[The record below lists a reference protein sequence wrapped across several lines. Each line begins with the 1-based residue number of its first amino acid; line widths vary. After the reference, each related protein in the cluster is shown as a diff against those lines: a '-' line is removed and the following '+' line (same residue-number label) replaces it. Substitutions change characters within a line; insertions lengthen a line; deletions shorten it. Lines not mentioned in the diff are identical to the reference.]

1 MMASIRR
8 WFPLFGLALLVAAL
22 AYSASFPPL
31 PQADFAFNNGTEVK
45 TVDPALATGEPEGRL
60 IDAVFEGLMRIAPDE
75 SLGVDAYG
83 NVRTA
88 SRPAAAE
95 SMEISEDQ
103 KTYTFK
109 MRKDA
114 KWTDNDP
121 KTPDEPVTADDFLY
135 SWRRLLM
142 PRTASEYSYQLY
154 YVRGAKAYNSGELT
168 VGKRV
173 ELFFK
178 EPSDS
183 KIKDG
188 GDPKKFGVLKKIE
201 EPANGK
207 SPERTIDSQTPADK
221 ATHTPSQQAVLT
233 IDIDGEGEQ
242 RFSLSSDAGVEKCE
256 AILPEFASTVAIKA
270 PDPHTFIFELN
281 YPTPYFKELL
291 AFYPLYPVNRKCVQE
306 NGSPK
311 WTHVDKIV
319 SNGPFKIEFRRLRDR
334 IRLRKNESYWGVDK
348 IKLNVVDVMVI
359 GNEVTALNMYVNGQI
374 DWTNYVPLSVIDDLK
389 KMKPDWRAAPMM
401 AIYFLRLN
409 TTTDGLKDKRIRH
422 AINMAI
428 DKKAITEKVVK
439 AGQIPARGF
448 VPPLFAEYDAPQGD
462 EFNPAK
468 ARELLAEAGFPN
480 GEGLP
485 KLRIQFNA
493 LGFHQQIAEVVQQ
506 HLMQNLGIQV
516 ELQSLEWG
524 TFLNNQS
531 QMTYNISR
539 AGWTADYPDPNTF
552 LDMWVTD
559 GPNNQTGFSNKQY
572 DELIEKAKEEL
583 DPKKRMALFREAET
597 ILLDEQPIV
606 PIYYYT
612 SVNIVKP
619 RVKGWYPCDRN
630 VHSLTTISV
639 SDDIPAGSKP

>member
-8 WFPLFGLALLVAAL
+8 WFPLFGLVLLVAAL

-45 TVDPALATGEPEGRL
+45 TVDSALATGEPEGRL
-60 IDAVFEGLMRIAPDE
+60 IDAVFEGLLRIAPDE
-75 SLGVDAYG
+75 ALGVDDYG

-88 SRPAAAE
+88 ARPAAAE

-109 MRKDA
+109 MRSNA

-121 KTPDEPVTADDFLY
+121 DTPDEAVTSDDFLY

-154 YVRGAKAYNSGELT
+154 YIRGAKAYNSGELT
-168 VGKRV
+168 VGQRV
-173 ELFFK
+173 EIFL
-178 EPSDS
+178 
-183 KIKDG
+183 KDT
-188 GDPKKFGVLKKIE
+188 GDPEKFGVLKKIE
-201 EPANGK
+201 EPATDN
-207 SPERTIDSQTPADK
+207 SPATTFDSQTPA
-221 ATHTPSQQAVLT
+221 AHTPSPRATMTVE
-233 IDIDGEGEQ
+233 IDGEGEQ
-242 RFSLSSDAGVEKCE
+242 LFSLSANPGVAWCK
-256 AILPEFASTVAIKA
+256 AILPEFSSTVAIKA
-270 PDPHTFIFELN
+270 PDPQTFVFELN
-281 YPTPYFKELL
+281 YPTPYFKDLL
-291 AFYPLYPVNRKCVQE
+291 AFYPLYPVNRKCVE
-306 NGSPK
+306 KHGSPN
-311 WTHVDKIV
+311 WTQVKNIV

-334 IRLRKNESYWGVDK
+334 IRLRKSESYWNADG

-389 KMKPDWRAAPMM
+389 KMKSDWKAAPMM

-422 AINMAI
+422 ALNMAI

-448 VPPLFAEYDAPQGD
+448 VPPLFAGYDRPEGD
-462 EFNPAK
+462 EYNPAR

-531 QMTYNISR
+531 TMNYHISR

-572 DELIEKAKEEL
+572 DDFIEKAKEEL

-597 ILLDEQPIV
+597 ILLEEQPII

-612 SVNIVKP
+612 SVNMVKP
-619 RVKGWYPCDRN
+619 RVKGWHLCDRN

-639 SDDIPAGSKP
+639 SDDSPAGSKP